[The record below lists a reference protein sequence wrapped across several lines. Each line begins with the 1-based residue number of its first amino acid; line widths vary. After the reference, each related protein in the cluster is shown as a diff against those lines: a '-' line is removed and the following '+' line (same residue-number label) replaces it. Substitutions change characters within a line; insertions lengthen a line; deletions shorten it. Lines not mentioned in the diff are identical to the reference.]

1 MFLEASLE
9 DSKVLVPSTTSQWDF
24 WILQKIR
31 SAAQTRLE
39 IIFTNQNHFQDF
51 WGLITRSRSKKPTL
65 RYKGT
70 AQRLHDFNFT
80 LQHYYPQFNINH
92 STRGIVWVG
101 KPRIDENRV
110 WRLMSSTS
118 VVLNIFS
125 ACVNHRPYFR
135 HLTEKKYSKNPLT
148 SRQGNWKF
156 KNANSF
162 PGFRTDSCGTLSPK
176 WIIWQLVVWLDDE
189 TMKR

>member
-9 DSKVLVPSTTSQWDF
+9 VSKVLVPSTTSQWDF
-24 WILQKIR
+24 WILQKIS
-31 SAAQTRLE
+31 SAAQTCLE

-135 HLTEKKYSKNPLT
+135 HLTEKNILKPHWCRGKGTGSSKMLT
-148 SRQGNWKF
+148 HFQVSGLTPVALYHQSELFDNL
-156 KNANSF
+156 
-162 PGFRTDSCGTLSPK
+162 LS
-176 WIIWQLVVWLDDE
+176 D
-189 TMKR
+189 